1 MSIKASCTWGDGPD
15 VLITLDDLLFML
27 YEPPDQLDRAV
38 HGLVK
43 KGSFAL
49 TANEALKFAKQLKQA
64 ALSAKEL
71 DKDYSDYMDHKQKQ
85 KELGIIHE

>member
-1 MSIKASCTWGDGPD
+1 VSIKVSCTWGDGPD

-49 TANEALKFAKQLKQA
+49 TADEALKFAKQLKQA
-64 ALSAKEL
+64 ALGAKNL
-71 DKDYSDYMDHKQKQ
+71 DKEYLNYLDHKQKQ
-85 KELGIIHE
+85 KELGLYE